1 MQALSIS
8 SGWAP
13 EAVIPQAGQIG
24 GRRLSHSHLGQHI
37 SRRRADPEAMSGEC
51 TAHIEAL
58 DLFHRRNDRGADPS
72 TYPAGPLQERI
83 TFTPFKVGIYSRKKR
98 AIRGAEKENVTS
110 LG

>member
-1 MQALSIS
+1 MRHFQSLVA
-8 SGWAP
+8 GQP

-58 DLFHRRNDRGADPS
+58 DLVHLRNYIVAD
-72 TYPAGPLQERI
+72 QEQI
-83 TFTPFKVGIYSRKKR
+83 QLSDP
-98 AIRGAEKENVTS
+98 
-110 LG
+110 